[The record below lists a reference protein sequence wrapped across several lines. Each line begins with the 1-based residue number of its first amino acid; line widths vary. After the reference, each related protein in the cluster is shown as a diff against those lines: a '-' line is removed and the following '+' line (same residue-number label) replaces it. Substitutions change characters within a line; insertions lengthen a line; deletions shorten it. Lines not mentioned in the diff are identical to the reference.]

1 MRVIA
6 YGIPAN
12 EYLRIDEDTTIES
25 VQMFAKVMIRVFAK
39 VNIKFYRLSLPR
51 CHKQRSKTCFP
62 TSCTCGLQV

>member
-12 EYLRIDEDTTIES
+12 EYCEDTTIES

-39 VNIKFYRLSLPR
+39 VNIKFYQLSLPR
-51 CHKQRSKTCFP
+51 CHKQMVTDRMNE
-62 TSCTCGLQV
+62 